1 MLHSSIIVIN
11 LRTNDPDVDLDPL
24 SPRSIVL
31 SLLLGT
37 HPPSMPVGRLLAF
50 TSLFGITTGTART
63 ALSRM
68 VARGE
73 LDNDNG
79 IYRLGGRLLERKAQQ
94 DAGRLA
100 APTDWDGTWWFVAV
114 LAQGRSVADR
124 RAFRSRVVG
133 ARLGE
138 LRADTWLRPANIEVP
153 TDLAGVIVTRGPL
166 VTGDD
171 EAVVRRLWN
180 LDEIDAR
187 ARSLVTLLDHT
198 ASRLATDART
208 VGETPQPEGG
218 AALADAFVQLAACQ
232 RFLRTEP
239 QLPESLDPGRW
250 SAALRSAYADVVVSF
265 QQRLGEFFAHRRQ
278 LEEISRDAT

>member
-1 MLHSSIIVIN
+1 MLHSPITVIN
-11 LRTNDPDVDLDPL
+11 ERTNMSVDLDPL

-37 HPPSMPVGRLLAF
+37 HPPSMPVSRLLDF
-50 TSLFGITTGTART
+50 TTLFGITAGTART

-73 LDNDNG
+73 LTNDNG
-79 IYRLGGRLLERKAQQ
+79 VYRLSGHLLERQAQQ
-94 DAGRLA
+94 DTGRISP
-100 APTDWDGTWWFVAV
+100 PTTWDGTWWFVAV

-138 LRADTWLRPANIEVP
+138 LRPDTWLRPANIEVP
-153 TDLAGVIVTRGPL
+153 SDLTGVIVTRGPL
-166 VTGDD
+166 VTGDAA
-171 EAVVRRLWN
+171 EVVGRLWD
-180 LDEIDAR
+180 LDALDAR
-187 ARSLVTLLDHT
+187 ARSLA
-198 ASRLATDART
+198 ASLSNTSVRLAD
-208 VGETPQPEGG
+208 GD

-239 QLPESLDPGRW
+239 QLPASLDPGRS
-250 SAALRSAYADVVVSF
+250 SAELRESYADVVVSF
-265 QQRLGEFFAHRRQ
+265 QLQLGEFFARSRQ
-278 LEEISRDAT
+278 LGKISTDAR

>member
-1 MLHSSIIVIN
+1 MLHSAITVIN
-11 LRTNDPDVDLDPL
+11 QRTNEPDVGLAPL

-31 SLLLGT
+31 SLLLGS

-79 IYRLGGRLLERKAQQ
+79 IYRLGGRLLERQAQQ
-94 DAGRLA
+94 DTGRLA

-124 RAFRSRVVG
+124 RTFRSRVIG

-138 LRADTWLRPANIEVP
+138 LRPDTWLRPANIDVP
-153 TDLAGVIVTRGPL
+153 SDLAGVIVTRGPL
-166 VTGDD
+166 VAGDD
-171 EAVVRRLWN
+171 AALVRRLWD
-180 LDEIDAR
+180 LDAIDAR
-187 ARSLVTLLDHT
+187 ARSHVASLRRTGARLDT
-198 ASRLATDART
+198 GARRADGDT
-208 VGETPQPEGG
+208 
-218 AALADAFVQLAACQ
+218 ALADAFVQLAACQ

-250 SAALRSAYADVVVSF
+250 SAELRSAYADVVVSF
-265 QQRLGEFFAHRRQ
+265 QQQLGEFFARRRQ

>member
-1 MLHSSIIVIN
+1 VIN
-11 LRTNDPDVDLDPL
+11 QRTNEPDVGLAPL

-31 SLLLGT
+31 SLLLGS

-79 IYRLGGRLLERKAQQ
+79 IYRLGGRLLERQAQQ
-94 DAGRLA
+94 DTGRLA

-124 RAFRSRVVG
+124 RTFRSRVIG

-138 LRADTWLRPANIEVP
+138 LRPDTWLRPANIDVP
-153 TDLAGVIVTRGPL
+153 SDLAGVIVTRGPL
-166 VTGDD
+166 VAGDD
-171 EAVVRRLWN
+171 AALVRRLWD
-180 LDEIDAR
+180 LAAIDAR
-187 ARSLVTLLDHT
+187 ARSHVASLRRTGARLDT
-198 ASRLATDART
+198 GARRADGDT
-208 VGETPQPEGG
+208 
-218 AALADAFVQLAACQ
+218 ALAESFVLLAACQ

-250 SAALRSAYADVVVSF
+250 SAELRSAYADVVVSF
-265 QQRLGEFFAHRRQ
+265 QQQLGEFFARYRQ